1 MGYIGRTP
9 TGSILTGA
17 DIADG
22 SISTAKLADT
32 AVSTAKIADTAISTA
47 KIADDAVGNTK
58 LDLTANYAFTGSIT
72 GAGGMVLVDSG
83 NGTSATNLS
92 IQSKFT
98 SDYTNYKLVATLTPV
113 ADGNDL
119 KGRLMIG
126 SSASSDSEY
135 RYRVRS
141 WRRNSSS
148 NDEANQTGWG
158 ADHFRLN
165 TSGISNNTQFGANV
179 VLYIFNPL
187 TQSSTNTPNDCH
199 LMGETFVYA
208 DNGYIAKS
216 VLGVNYQT
224 SSNFD
229 GIRLEFSSDNI
240 ARYNY
245 SLFGITGS

>member
-1 MGYIGRTP
+1 MSKTQIP
-9 TGSILTGA
+9 TNG
-17 DIADG
+17 
-22 SISTAKLADT
+22 
-32 AVSTAKIADTAISTA
+32 
-47 KIADDAVGNTK
+47 IADDAVGNTK
-58 LDLTANYAFTGSIT
+58 LDLTANYAFTGTIT

-83 NGTSATNLS
+83 NGTSASNLS

-98 SDYTNYKLVATLTPV
+98 STFTNYRLFGTFTPV

-148 NDEANQTGWG
+148 NDEGNQTGWG

-165 TSGISNNTQFGANV
+165 TSGISNNTQFGCNV
-179 VLYIFNPL
+179 VLNIFNPL

-199 LMGETFVYA
+199 IMGETFAYA
-208 DNGYIAKS
+208 DNGYIS
-216 VLGVNYQT
+216 RSSLGVNYQT

-229 GIRLEFSSDNI
+229 GIRFEFSSDNI
-240 ARYNY
+240 ASYNY